1 VVGWRTPQPGDTIHQ
16 GQHNTL
22 WNHPTENPNRLKRKR
37 APNFKA
43 FIYDIWVFPKNR
55 GKTPQKWMVKIMGKP
70 TIFLMD
76 ALGGKPT
83 IFGNTRLDM
92 QKNDETNHL

>member
-1 VVGWRTPQPGDTIHQ
+1 
-16 GQHNTL
+16 
-22 WNHPTENPNRLKRKR
+22 
-37 APNFKA
+37 
-43 FIYDIWVFPKNR
+43 
-55 GKTPQKWMVKIMGKP
+55 MGKP

-92 QKNDETNHL
+92 QKNDETNHLWSNTKDTYFPAIRPSLLAAFSRFAKAKHQR